1 MARYNA
7 LLAEAKNLRDFAY
20 SDFCSD
26 SIRKIYLRIA
36 TELEFEAENLV

>member
-7 LLAEAKNLRDFAY
+7 LLAEAKNLREFAY

-36 TELEFEAENLV
+36 EELEFQAENLV